1 MYFMSYYIGKVPDI
15 RKISILFQNLKMNR
29 KVYVNPNS
37 FAMALGYG
45 SHAITGLNSA
55 RLR

>member
-1 MYFMSYYIGKVPDI
+1 MNNNIGKVPDI
-15 RKISILFQNLKMNR
+15 RKISMLFQNFKMNR